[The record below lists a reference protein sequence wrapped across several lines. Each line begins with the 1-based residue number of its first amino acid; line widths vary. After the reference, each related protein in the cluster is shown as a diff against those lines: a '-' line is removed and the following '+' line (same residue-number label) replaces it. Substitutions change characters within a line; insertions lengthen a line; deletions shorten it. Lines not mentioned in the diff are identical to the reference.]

1 MILYLVR
8 HGESLA
14 NKNLFHHKPETP
26 LSKRGVEQ
34 AKIVAERL
42 KNIEVDFI
50 YSSPQKRAKQT
61 AEIISKQ
68 KNLSIEFWEDLK
80 EIRTPSKVWGKPLDD
95 KKTVKIDEQ
104 SLQSFLRG
112 ERYSDEETF
121 KELSARGQSVLN
133 HLLKEHKDQKIL
145 CVSHGTM
152 TKMIV
157 ARIIFGNKL
166 TPKVFIVLRKHL
178 WAKNTGITICRYTEK
193 YGWTLNT
200 WNDSSHL

>member
-14 NKNLFHHKPETP
+14 NKKLFHHRPETP

-34 AKIVAERL
+34 AKIVAGRL

-68 KNLSIEFWEDLK
+68 KNLPVEFWGDLK
-80 EIRTPSKVWGKPLDD
+80 EIRVPSKVWGKPLDD
-95 KKTVKIDEQ
+95 KEAAKIDEQ
-104 SLQSFLRG
+104 SLQSFITG

-121 KELSARGQSVLN
+121 EELSARGQSVLD
-133 HLLKEHKDQKIL
+133 HLLKEHQDRKVL
-145 CVSHGTM
+145 CISHGTM

-157 ARIIFGNKL
+157 ARILFENKL
-166 TPKVFIVLRKHL
+166 TPKVFVSLRKHL
-178 WAKNTGITICRYTEK
+178 WANNTGITICEYTEK

>member
-26 LSKRGVEQ
+26 LSKNGVEQ

-50 YSSPQKRAKQT
+50 YSSPLKRAKQT
-61 AEIISKQ
+61 AEIISKR
-68 KNLSIEFWEDLK
+68 KNLSVEFWENLR
-80 EIRTPSKVWGKPLDD
+80 EIRVPSQVWGKSLDD
-95 KKTVKIDEQ
+95 KETAKIDEQ
-104 SLQSFLRG
+104 SLQSFIMG
-112 ERYSDEETF
+112 DRYSDEETF
-121 KELSARGQSVLN
+121 EELSARGQSVLD
-133 HLLKEHKDQKIL
+133 HLLKEHKDQKVL

-157 ARIIFGNKL
+157 AKILFGNKL
-166 TPKVFIVLRKHL
+166 TPKIFVFLRKHL
-178 WAKNTGITICRYTEK
+178 WAKNTGITICEYTEK
-193 YGWTLNT
+193 YGWALNT

>member
-14 NKNLFHHKPETP
+14 NKKLFHHRPETP

-34 AKIVAERL
+34 AKIVALRL

-50 YSSPQKRAKQT
+50 YSSPHKRTKQT
-61 AEIISKQ
+61 AEIIAKK
-68 KNLSIEFWEDLK
+68 KNISVEFWENLK
-80 EIRTPSKVWGKPLDD
+80 EIRTPSQVWGKSIED
-95 KKTVKIDEQ
+95 KETAEIDER
-104 SLQSFLRG
+104 SLQGFIKG

-121 KELSARGQSVLN
+121 AELSARGQNVLD
-133 HLLKEHKDQKIL
+133 HLLKEHKEQKVL

-157 ARIIFGNKL
+157 ARILFGNKL
-166 TPKVFIVLRKHL
+166 TPKIFVLLRKHL
-178 WAKNTGITICRYTEK
+178 WANNTGITICEYTEK